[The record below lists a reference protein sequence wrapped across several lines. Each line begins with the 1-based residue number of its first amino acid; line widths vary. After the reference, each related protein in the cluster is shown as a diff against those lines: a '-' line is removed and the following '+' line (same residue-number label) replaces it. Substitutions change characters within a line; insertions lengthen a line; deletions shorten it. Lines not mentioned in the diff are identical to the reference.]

1 MTQSTEDTT
10 NVQGYLQ
17 VICKDCGNGTLNNEL
32 NEAFEIVCGRVQCL
46 NCGSAHVD
54 VLTF

>member
-10 NVQGYLQ
+10 NVQG
-17 VICKDCGNGTLNNEL
+17 ICKDCGNGTLNNES